1 MPPRTAT
8 TRPHREQGPLAR
20 LVERGPYFTDRV
32 RLFRLAGTVRG
43 SSGPRLVQLEDCR
56 TLEVSGYTEEEAIV
70 LGLEPVAAAAQEAG
84 GQPPRG
90 TARTAAGLERTNPE
104 ETPPSSTRRTGP

>member
-1 MPPRTAT
+1 MAPRAAA
-8 TRPHREQGPLAR
+8 TRPPGSKSLLAR
-20 LVERGPYFTDRV
+20 LVEQGHYFTDGV

-43 SSGPRLVQLEDCR
+43 SSGPRLMQLEDCR
-56 TLEVSGYTEEEAIV
+56 TLAVSDFTEEEATV
-70 LGLEPVAAAAQEAG
+70 LGLEPVAAAPNPE

-90 TARTAAGLERTNPE
+90 TARTAAGLACTSPE

>member
-1 MPPRTAT
+1 MAPRTARA
-8 TRPHREQGPLAR
+8 RPSGSDSLLAR
-20 LVERGPYFTDRV
+20 LVEEGPYFTDGV

-56 TLEVSGYTEEEAIV
+56 TLEVSDYTEEEAIV
-70 LGLEPVAAAAQEAG
+70 LGLEPVAPAAQEAG